1 MTVCVAALC
10 EEGRKVVVA
19 TDRRLS
25 MGGIASDALPGK
37 MFWFGD
43 WLFLYAGLPS
53 HVELINEELRHYP
66 PLARE
71 TISETVLASY
81 RKAKAKFCAHVVLS
95 HYDMTMDEFKA
106 EGLKTFG
113 SKIFSQLSGRL
124 DAKEQEFNEYLL
136 IVGYGKEQNAG
147 NIFQIGPETLDS
159 FALTGATAIGS
170 GQDVALSTLT
180 SLRQNRSC
188 SLSSTLY
195 AVAAAK
201 FSAEM
206 SQVGDEKDYVGKT
219 TAMYVTWKRG
229 DSDKPE
235 KPPGEFI
242 EQDEIASLRTI
253 WEQHGRPKI
262 PFQSAEALWPIVSR
276 LRQSH
281 SEAHTPDDMKLR
293 LSVERQRERRALEAE
308 TSAQIYFDAGEES

>member
-1 MTVCVAALC
+1 MTACVAALC
-10 EEGRKVVVA
+10 ENGQKVVVA
-19 TDRRLS
+19 TDCRLS
-25 MGGIASDALPGK
+25 YGGIASDALPGK

-71 TISETVLASY
+71 TISETILASY
-81 RKAKAKFCAHVVLS
+81 RKAKAKFCAHAVLS
-95 HYDMTMDEFKA
+95 HYDLTMDEFKA
-106 EGLKTFG
+106 QGLKMFG
-113 SKIFSQLSGRL
+113 PKVFSQLSGRL

-180 SLRQNRSC
+180 SLGQNRSC
-188 SLSSTLY
+188 SLSNTLY

-219 TAMYVTWKRG
+219 TAMYVAWKRTEN
-229 DSDKPE
+229 DKPE
-235 KPPGEFI
+235 KPPGDFI
-242 EQDEIASLRTI
+242 QQDEITSLRAT
-253 WEQHGRPKI
+253 WEQYGRPKI

-276 LRQSH
+276 LRLAR

-293 LSVERQRERRALEAE
+293 LSVEHLRERRAIEAE
-308 TSAQIYFDAGEES
+308 AGAQIHSDRDEES